1 MTTPT
6 QFLIQEP
13 CLEYRTVGVG
23 DPGEVAKDGHL
34 KGPAVPGRKCR
45 EGRETMGMFVEKT

>member
-13 CLEYRTVGVG
+13 CLEYRTIGVG
-23 DPGEVAKDGHL
+23 DPREVAKDGYL
-34 KGPAVPGRKCR
+34 EWPAVPGRKCGER
-45 EGRETMGMFVEKT
+45 CETMGMFVEKA